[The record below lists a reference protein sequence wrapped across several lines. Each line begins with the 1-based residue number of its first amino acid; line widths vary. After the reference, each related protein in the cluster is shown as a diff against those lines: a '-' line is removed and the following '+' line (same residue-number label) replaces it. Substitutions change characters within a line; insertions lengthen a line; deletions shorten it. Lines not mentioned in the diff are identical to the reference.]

1 MSDQAAG
8 ERVGRAAGAAS
19 GETADMAAYERS
31 GHMKKRVVV
40 VCDNTMGI
48 PGGEIDDGLAIL
60 YLLGRPDDV
69 EIEAICTTH
78 GNDTTANTFRA
89 TCELIGDLGLSG
101 QVPVL
106 RGADAGL
113 GGDSEGGPEG
123 DLEGA
128 GLSDAAQFLVDAPC
142 GLSLLSLGATTDLAA
157 AERFAPGTL
166 ARYDEVCA
174 MGGVTRTLIVGGKIM
189 DELNLSVDAGATYT
203 VLSAARTVARPN
215 AGAPSVSGPRTSANI
230 LIADAHD
237 CLPATFG
244 MREFFDRLGRP
255 GMPGAEMLDRLCR
268 PWMEHAA
275 RAWNVEGFVGW
286 DVLAAVAVAQ
296 PELVT
301 LRSYDV
307 LLNERMLRVGLLEGA
322 SAADVPPELVAPI
335 HLVSIPDPVRLIE
348 EVYRAWERALA
359 RLF

>member
-1 MSDQAAG
+1 MSDQT
-8 ERVGRAAGAAS
+8 V
-19 GETADMAAYERS
+19 GETVYETAYERS
-31 GHMKKRVVV
+31 GHMKRRVVV

-60 YLLGRPDDV
+60 YLLGCPDDI

-89 TCELIGDLGLSG
+89 TCELMEAFGLVG
-101 QVPVL
+101 EVPVL
-106 RGADAGL
+106 RGADAG
-113 GGDSEGGPEG
+113 DATAVVSAAEGI
-123 DLEGA
+123 D
-128 GLSDAAQFLVDAPC
+128 LSDAARYLIDAPC

-189 DELNLSVDAGATYT
+189 DELNLSVDAAATYT
-203 VLSAARTVARPN
+203 VLSAARPG
-215 AGAPSVSGPRTSANI
+215 AGASGVPGSRTSANI

-237 CLPATFG
+237 CLPATFD
-244 MREFFDRLGRP
+244 MRGFFDRLGRP
-255 GMPGAEMLDRLCR
+255 GMPGAGMLDRLCR

-275 RAWNVEGFVGW
+275 TTWNVEGFVGW

-296 PELVT
+296 PELVS
-301 LRSYDV
+301 LRRYDV
-307 LLNERMLRVGLLEGA
+307 LLNERMLRAGLLEGVSGGFSA
-322 SAADVPPELVAPI
+322 SLPNAEVQPELVAPVR
-335 HLVSIPDPVRLIE
+335 LVSIPDPPRLIE